1 MNSEGLSQ
9 SFFYGFKKFFLE
21 PNAFRSVVI
30 LVGSMLLAYWFSR
43 FLAQFIIWLAQQA
56 ASKGDKETDDQRN
69 LRYRQIETYLSITV
83 AIVRV
88 VIAGVVGYVAWSTLS
103 PFYNDN
109 QGAANSIAAIGAGTI
124 FVLFAGQTLGIILR
138 DLTAGA
144 IMITEGW
151 FHVGDFIRVEP
162 FGEVTGVVERFT
174 LRSTRLRALNGEI
187 IWIHNQHITGV
198 HVTPHGVR
206 TISVEVFV
214 RDRKTGVKA
223 IKKMIAALP
232 NGKTMLARPLEIEHI
247 EEWTDGTWH
256 LTVTGQTP
264 PGREWLI
271 ENYFF
276 EAVRDIDE
284 NHAASERVLSHPPMV
299 HNADM
304 TADKRFRRAVRV
316 TKP

>member
-1 MNSEGLSQ
+1 MNIGGLNQ
-9 SFFYGFKKFFLE
+9 SFFDGLKKSLSE
-21 PNAFRSVVI
+21 PNVLRSVLI
-30 LVGSMLLAYWFSR
+30 LIGSVLVAYWLSKFVAK
-43 FLAQFIIWLAQQA
+43 LIIWIAQQVA
-56 ASKGDKETDDQRN
+56 TKGDNETDDQRN
-69 LRYRQIETYLSITV
+69 LRYRQVETYLSITV
-83 AIVRV
+83 AILRV
-88 VIAGVVGYVAWSTLS
+88 GIAGVVGYGAWLMLN
-103 PFYNDN
+103 PFHSET
-109 QGAANSIAAIGAGTI
+109 QFAANGIAAIGAGTI

-187 IWIHNQHITGV
+187 LWIHNQHITGV

-206 TISVEVFV
+206 TISVEIFV
-214 RDRKTGVKA
+214 RDRKTGIKEV
-223 IKKMIAALP
+223 KKMIAALP
-232 NGKTMLARPLEIEHI
+232 NGKTMLARPLEIENI
-247 EEWTDGTWH
+247 EEWTDGSWH

-284 NHAASERVLSHPPMV
+284 NHKTADRVLSHPPMV
-299 HNADM
+299 HNADL

-316 TKP
+316 TKH